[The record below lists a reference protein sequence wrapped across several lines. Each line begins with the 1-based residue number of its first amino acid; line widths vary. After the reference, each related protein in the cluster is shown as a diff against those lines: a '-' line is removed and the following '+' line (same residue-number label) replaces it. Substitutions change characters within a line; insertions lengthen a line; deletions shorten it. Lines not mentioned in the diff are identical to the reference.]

1 MLIIF
6 NKNGFAEPIY
16 DGIVK
21 HVFDYIGILVHLLYW
36 LRYLKHEIEYGEK
49 DSICIFWP
57 YHTSPN
63 PLQE

>member
-21 HVFDYIGILVHLLYW
+21 HVFDYIGILVHLLY
-36 LRYLKHEIEYGEK
+36 
-49 DSICIFWP
+49 
-57 YHTSPN
+57 
-63 PLQE
+63 